1 MTGTDDQDHAQLRE
15 LLGAYL
21 LGGLSDQDT
30 SRVEQHIAEC
40 DDCLAALGRQAPVM
54 DLLRQ
59 RRPADEHQPTGRLDT
74 LLAAVR
80 TEREADKPRRVR
92 RWVAATAAGLLL
104 VAGVGL
110 GIAIGRITDTGT
122 GVDMSIAVSPA
133 AGAGVSGEATF
144 TQQPWGTA
152 VSISVRGMPANGP
165 FSLRAHGVRGRIEQA
180 ATWGTAS
187 NDAIQVTG
195 AISMPI
201 PMVESIAV
209 VDGYG
214 HVIATADLPG

>member
-1 MTGTDDQDHAQLRE
+1 MTTTDDQQHSELRE

-40 DDCLAALGRQAPVM
+40 DECLAALSRQAPVM

-59 RRPADEHQPTGRLDT
+59 RRPADGSHAPGRLDT
-74 LLAAVR
+74 LLTAVR
-80 TEREADKPRRVR
+80 AERAVSRPRRVR
-92 RWVAATAAGLLL
+92 NWVVVVAAGVLLL
-104 VAGVGL
+104 VGAGL
-110 GIAIGRITDTGT
+110 GIAIDRIGDTGT
-122 GVDMSIAVSPA
+122 SGDMSVAVSPA
-133 AGAGVSGEATF
+133 AGAGVRGEATF
-144 TQQPWGTA
+144 TRQPWGTT
-152 VSISVRGMPANGP
+152 VSISIRGMPVNGT
-165 FSLRAHGVRGRIEQA
+165 FSLRVHGVRGRIEQA

-195 AISMPI
+195 AVSMPI

-209 VDGYG
+209 VDAHGR
-214 HVIATADLPG
+214 VIATADLPG